1 MAELVATRYGTA
13 LFELAVET
21 NQIEIVEEQ
30 LKWVKEVLLE
40 EKEFIKILN
49 HPKVVMENKISMIE
63 ETFGGKIIK
72 DILGLFIIA
81 IKKGRADDLLS
92 IIQYCLDEIDK
103 LNGNAKA
110 FVSSASKLTEAQLES
125 IKSKLQETT
134 KKKII
139 LESSVDESLIGGLV
153 IRIGDRIVDNSIK
166 GKIEAIS
173 KELYAIQLG

>member
-1 MAELVATRYGTA
+1 MAELVAKRYGTA
-13 LFELAVET
+13 LFELALET
-21 NQIEIVEEQ
+21 KQIDVVEEQ
-30 LKWVKEVLLE
+30 LKSLKEILLT

-49 HPKVVMENKISMIE
+49 HPKVVVEKKIAMVE
-63 ETFGGKIIK
+63 ETFDGKIIK
-72 DILGLFIIA
+72 DILGLLVIA
-81 IKKGRADDLLS
+81 IRKGRADDLLD

-110 FVSSASKLTEAQLES
+110 YVTSASKLTDKQLAS
-125 IKSKLQETT
+125 IRSKLEDTT

-139 LESSVDESLIGGLV
+139 LHSNVDENLIGGLV
-153 IRIGDRIVDNSIK
+153 IRIGDRIIDNSIK